1 MRPIIVIAIFY
12 KNDRYLEYKA
22 KLTEGYNYLVC
33 SLCKICMY
41 LHFTFHEDNIQR
53 VCEHPR
59 QAEAMRRIVRQFQG
73 QTSVAHRKQKT
84 LRKIRRQ
91 FHHLLSTKR
100 LNV

>member
-1 MRPIIVIAIFY
+1 MYVQ
-12 KNDRYLEYKA
+12 
-22 KLTEGYNYLVC
+22 
-33 SLCKICMY
+33 Y
-41 LHFTFHEDNIQR
+41 LHFTFHEDNIRR

-73 QTSVAHRKQKT
+73 QTSVAHRKLKT

-100 LNV
+100 LNVSLTGPTVLLVQLLTPSSKQLITVAILK